1 MWYAIREGGNGNM
14 EQTLEERIRQL
25 PADLQQEVADFIDFL
40 IERRRRQKRP
50 PTFSWAGALAHM
62 REQYSSVDLQHKAAE
77 WRVQTDEAAH

>member
-1 MWYAIREGGNGNM
+1 M

-50 PTFSWAGALAHM
+50 PTFCWAGALADM